1 MNNELTIRASALSDF
16 KMGDA
21 SMPQLGCRWA
31 ALSLSSIAGVFIPDL
46 LQQHPG
52 PKSTEHKLVA
62 ISTTGG
68 AEKAASWLK
77 EHKVPD
83 TENVAVYHSWEKM
96 LEEGDFDVV
105 YISTP
110 HPLHYQHVKKALEC
124 KRSVLVEKPAT
135 MNRAQFEKLADLA
148 RKQNV
153 VLMEAMWTRYLPAAR
168 YFKDELLPKIGDVRR
183 VYADFSFPIVSPDM
197 PHSSRFLDK
206 KAGAGSLLDQGVYA
220 LTWVDMALNGR
231 NVRDTSV
238 VHADSMSVPDVKG
251 EVDDINTV
259 VLSQSEKPQATAIVT
274 TSMTLPGSSKPAFY
288 VRLQAK
294 KASPSVRVEG
304 TKASVALPFPPIRP
318 EELHVQW
325 YDDEHLDEQ
334 GIEKDEVISKPV
346 EEGWGMWYQADVIV
360 ERIAARA
367 SEKATYGEII
377 GMDESLRVLGW
388 MDEARQQAGI
398 AYDQE
403 AEDV

>member
-1 MNNELTIRASALSDF
+1 MEQF
-16 KMGDA
+16 K
-21 SMPQLGCRWA
+21 CRWA
-31 ALSLSSIAGVFIPDL
+31 ALSLSNIAGVFLPDL

-52 PKSTEHKLVA
+52 SRSIEHKLVA
-62 ISTTGG
+62 ISTTGS
-68 AEKAASWLK
+68 AERAASWFK
-77 EHKVPD
+77 EHKVLD
-83 TENVAVYHSWEKM
+83 IDNIAVYHSWEQM
-96 LEEGDFDVV
+96 LENADFDVV

-110 HPLHYQHVKKALEC
+110 HPLHYQHVRKALDC
-124 KRSVLVEKPAT
+124 KRNVLVEKPAT
-135 MNRAQFEKLADLA
+135 MNRAQYEKLADLA
-148 RKQNV
+148 RKRNV

-220 LTWVDMALNGR
+220 LTWVDLALNGR
-231 NVRDTSV
+231 NVRDTKV
-238 VHADSMSVPDVKG
+238 VHASSMSVPDVKG

-259 VLSQSEKPQATAIVT
+259 VLNQSGKPQATAIVT

-288 VRLQAK
+288 QRLQAK
-294 KASPSVRVEG
+294 KAGPVVRVEA
-304 TKASVALPFPPIRP
+304 TRASVAIPFPPIRP
-318 EELHVQW
+318 QELHVQW

-334 GIEKDEVISKPV
+334 GVEKDEVIFKPV

-367 SEKATYGEII
+367 SGNATRGEII
-377 GMDESLRVLGW
+377 GVDESLRVLGW

-398 AYDQE
+398 AYDQRIE
-403 AEDV
+403 AV